1 MRGASGSAILSP
13 VSADSPEHEP
23 RLFADDA
30 AIVRVGER
38 LLDRTLPKGEWT
50 HEAHL
55 AACVWLLLRRPDVL
69 PERDLPAI
77 ISGYNESVGGV
88 NDDTQGYHETLTQ
101 LYVAEVRAHVAEM
114 GEDAGLAAGGV
125 VYGRSF
131 NPLIALKALS
141 YFEDVPKLPPEVR
154 SRLLAAVAAVD
165 PAQDL
170 PSLTPYEQRPEGGS
184 RTP

>member
-23 RLFADDA
+23 RLFADDV

-38 LLDRTLPKGEWT
+38 LLDRSLPKEEWT

-114 GEDAGLAAGGV
+114 GEDAGLVEVVNALLRSERGHRRHPLRFYSRERLFSVEARRRFVPPDLRPLGTAPAA
-125 VYGRSF
+125 
-131 NPLIALKALS
+131 
-141 YFEDVPKLPPEVR
+141 
-154 SRLLAAVAAVD
+154 
-165 PAQDL
+165 
-170 PSLTPYEQRPEGGS
+170 
-184 RTP
+184 